1 MPLAV
6 LGHKRASRMH
16 AGVGLY
22 YSNDIHGVPAVLMH
36 MVCPGVCTKFMP
48 CSALACA

>member
-6 LGHKRASRMH
+6 LDRKRASRVH

-36 MVCPGVCTKFMP
+36 MVRPGHCT
-48 CSALACA
+48 